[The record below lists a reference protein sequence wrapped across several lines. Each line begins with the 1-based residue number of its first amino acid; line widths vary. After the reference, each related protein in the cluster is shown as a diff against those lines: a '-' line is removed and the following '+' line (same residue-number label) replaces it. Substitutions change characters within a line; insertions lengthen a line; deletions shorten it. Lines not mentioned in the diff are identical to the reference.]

1 METYSRWR
9 HWHQLLKTFIHCFVE
24 RDVFLFEATDL
35 SSCIS
40 SLEMI
45 GNLETSN
52 SCGGFWFSSFVADSV
67 DSGSRGFWA
76 WEGRKSSKHSPK
88 CTRKVGKS
96 LECWSSTWRISLSSF
111 KNWNKLNPSIFGGE
125 KLELWKQKLQNLPN
139 DTLCLSFSCNLT
151 GYFKQALK
159 SDWLFFFKCN
169 FLIAWKK
176 KRFRAKN
183 GAIRE

>member
-76 WEGRKSSKHSPK
+76 WEGRKSSKYSPK

-96 LECWSSTWRISLSSF
+96 LECWPSAWRISLSSF
-111 KNWNKLNPSIFGGE
+111 KNWKKLNSFIFGGGE
-125 KLELWKQKLQNLPN
+125 IRVLETKVAKFAKWY
-139 DTLCLSFSCNLT
+139 S
-151 GYFKQALK
+151 
-159 SDWLFFFKCN
+159 LFCFKCN
-169 FLIAWKK
+169 FLIGWEKDV
-176 KRFRAKN
+176 
-183 GAIRE
+183 I